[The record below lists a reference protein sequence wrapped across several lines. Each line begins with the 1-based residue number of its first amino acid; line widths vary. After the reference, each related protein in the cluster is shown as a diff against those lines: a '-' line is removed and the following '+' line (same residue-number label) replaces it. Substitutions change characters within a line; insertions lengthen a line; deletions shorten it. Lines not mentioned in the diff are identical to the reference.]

1 MDRITKSIIAALTIL
16 VLFVGMQYAV
26 DSDSTGASVFN
37 MPNFNTSPSEKA
49 EDVPIRTLA
58 DFNNAIVNI
67 AERTNPTVVTITTQ
81 RTVRE
86 QVRNPFSFFFDDPR
100 QNQERERQVSGL
112 GSGVIVD
119 SGEGYI
125 VTNNHVIE
133 NADEINVR
141 LFNGDEYEA
150 EIVGTDPG
158 SDVAVLKV
166 NVPDLPAVPLG
177 NSDNIRV
184 GEMVLAIG
192 SPLQERFA
200 HTVSQGI
207 VSASGRSFLGLNQFE
222 NYIQTD
228 AAINPGNSGGALVN
242 LDGELIGINT
252 AIASRSGGSQGIGF
266 AIPVNMVKDVM
277 QALIEDGRVAR
288 GFLGITM
295 GGEVDRTM
303 ARALGM
309 DSPRGFIVGDIT
321 SGGPADRAGVKSGD
335 VLVSLNGERI
345 RDFYDFRVAIAN
357 MVPGTEVELEIF
369 RDGENMEITVELG
382 ELDADDIAGLESEE
396 REELIER
403 LGFEVDDLTD
413 NLRQQLRLQPEVN
426 GVVVSGINQRS
437 AAYRQGLREGDVIT
451 QIGNQPV
458 ENENQFYSLMNDF
471 VQSENDALLLRV
483 FRQGNNIFIAFE
495 L

>member
-1 MDRITKSIIAALTIL
+1 MDRMTKSIAAAVVIL
-16 VLFVGMQYAV
+16 VLFLGMNYAI
-26 DSDSTGASVFN
+26 DGDSTGASVFN
-37 MPNFNTSPSEKA
+37 MPNFNTTASEKA
-49 EDVPIRTLA
+49 EDIPIRTLA

-67 AERTNPTVVTITTQ
+67 ADRTNPTVVTITTQ

-86 QVRNPFSFFFDDPR
+86 QVRSPFDFFFQDPR
-100 QNQERERQVSGL
+100 QNRERERQVSGL

-119 SGEGYI
+119 SGSGYI

-133 NADEINVR
+133 NAEEINIR
-141 LFNGDEYEA
+141 LFNGDEHQA

-166 NVPDLPAVPLG
+166 DVPDLPAVPLG

-228 AAINPGNSGGALVN
+228 AAINPGNSGGALIN

-266 AIPVNMVKDVM
+266 AIPVNMVKNVM
-277 QALIEDGRVAR
+277 EALIEDGRVAR
-288 GFLGITM
+288 GFLGLNM

-309 DSPRGFIVGDIT
+309 SSPRGFIVGDIT
-321 SGGPADRAGVKSGD
+321 SGGPADKAGIRSGD
-335 VLVSLNGERI
+335 VLVNLNGERI
-345 RDFYDFRVAIAN
+345 RDYHDFRVAIAN
-357 MVPGTEVELEIF
+357 SVPGTEVELEIF
-369 RDGENMEITVELG
+369 RDGENMTITVELG
-382 ELDADDIAGLESEE
+382 ERDADDVAAVEPDEKEDLV
-396 REELIER
+396 ER

-426 GVVVSGINQRS
+426 GVIVSGISQRS
-437 AAYRQGLREGDVIT
+437 SAYRQGLREGDVIT
-451 QIGNQPV
+451 QVGSQTV
-458 ENENQFYSLMNDF
+458 ENENEFYSIMSDYA
-471 VQSENDALLLRV
+471 QSENDALLLRII
-483 FRQGNNIFIAFE
+483 RQGNNMFIAFE